1 MKKLSMIPLIMAV
14 VIGLVSTGLLTP
26 TPLLAQEPAKPAYRP
41 PPRIITDIKM
51 PQPKPVTIKVEKTV
65 LLVLELTELCADPT
79 YPAHKLNQGV
89 GKLIDRARAA
99 GMLVIFTIPSSY
111 KGQPYGQIYSGFKRR
126 PLEPIFYPSGL
137 DKLTGDIQTLLK
149 LHGIDTILLVGQRSN
164 MSLLHTGS
172 RAAMDFNYTVI
183 VPMDGI
189 EANTPYEKEYGILH
203 FTLMPRGSDR
213 FVFTNLDMISFDR

>member
-1 MKKLSMIPLIMAV
+1 MIVCVLGLAS
-14 VIGLVSTGLLTP
+14 IGLPATP
-26 TPLLAQEPAKPAYRP
+26 ALAQEPAKPAYRP
-41 PPRIITDIKM
+41 PPPIITDIKM
-51 PQPKPVTIKVEKTV
+51 PQPKPVTIKAEKTV
-65 LLVLELTELCADPT
+65 LLVLEMTELCADPK
-79 YPAHKLNQGV
+79 YPPAVLNAGLTKL
-89 GKLIDRARAA
+89 LDRARAA
-99 GMLVIFTIPSSY
+99 GMLIVFTIPSSY

-126 PLEPIFYPSGL
+126 PLEPLFYPSGL
-137 DKLTGDIQTLLK
+137 DKLTGDIETLLK

-189 EANTPYEKEYGILH
+189 AANTAYEKEYGILH